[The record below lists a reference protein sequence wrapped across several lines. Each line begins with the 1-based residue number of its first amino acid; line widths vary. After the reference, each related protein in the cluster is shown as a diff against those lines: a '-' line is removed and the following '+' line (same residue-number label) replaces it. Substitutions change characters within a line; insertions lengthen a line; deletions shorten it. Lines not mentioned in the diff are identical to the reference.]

1 MIDKIIYKFFEM
13 IDDFFN
19 WVEEIFIIHNKKCKC
34 PICKSKRKK

>member
-19 WVEEIFIIHNKKCKC
+19 WVEEIFIIHGKKCKC
-34 PICKSKRKK
+34 SICKSKKKK

>member
-19 WVEEIFIIHNKKCKC
+19 WVEEIFIIHGQKM
-34 PICKSKRKK
+34 